1 MRINSGRTGG
11 IGAVRSKGDAAP
23 SANRVSPVGGTQT
36 TDELSVSSA
45 AQIAAAH
52 EKLAASVREEIK
64 KIPSVRASLV
74 ESIQSQFNSRSYR
87 PNPEAVVDGLLK
99 EHLQPGLG

>member
-11 IGAVRSKGDAAP
+11 IGALRSKGDAAP
-23 SANRVSPVGGTQT
+23 STHHVNAVGEAPT

-45 AQIAAAH
+45 AQVAAAH
-52 EKLAASVREEIK
+52 DKLATAAQEAIK

-74 ESIQSQFNSRSYR
+74 ETIQNQFNSNSYR
-87 PNPEAVVDGLLK
+87 PDPEAVVDRLLK